1 MMHTK
6 TSATFFI
13 VILATI
19 ALVLITAASFST
31 ISALAWN
38 HGRRSSDSQNSI
50 GTSSATSNADLK
62 SLLTCISNE
71 ANGLNGLTK
80 NKVLNCYTQTLTTSN
95 TTIDGISSSVGPT
108 LSSGNNNPIE
118 TSDSG

>member
-1 MMHTK
+1 MHTK

-19 ALVLITAASFST
+19 AVVLITAASFST

-38 HGRRSSDSQNSI
+38 HGRKSSDSQNSI
-50 GTSSATSNADLK
+50 GTSSTTSNADLK
-62 SLLTCISNE
+62 SLFTCISNE
-71 ANGLNGLTK
+71 ANGLNGLTT
-80 NKVLNCYTQTLTTSN
+80 NKVLNCYTQTLTTN
-95 TTIDGISSSVGPT
+95 NKTIDGISSSVGPN
-108 LSSGNNNPIE
+108 LSNGNNNPIE

>member
-13 VILATI
+13 VILAII
-19 ALVLITAASFST
+19 ALVLITAASFTT

-80 NKVLNCYTQTLTTSN
+80 NKVLNCYTQTLTSK
-95 TTIDGISSSVGPT
+95 SVGPN
-108 LSSGNNNPIE
+108 LSNGNNNPIE
-118 TSDSG
+118 TSDSGQN

>member
-1 MMHTK
+1 MHTK
-6 TSATFFI
+6 TSATFLI

-38 HGRRSSDSQNSI
+38 HGRKSSDSQNNI
-50 GTSSATSNADLK
+50 GTSSTTSNADLK
-62 SLLTCISNE
+62 SLFTCISNG
-71 ANGLNGLTK
+71 ANGINGLTQ
-80 NKVLNCYTQTLTTSN
+80 NKVLNCYTQSLTTSN
-95 TTIDGISSSVGPT
+95 TTIAGISRSVGPN
-108 LSSGNNNPIE
+108 LSNGNNNPIE

>member
-1 MMHTK
+1 MHTK

-13 VILATI
+13 VILAII
-19 ALVLITAASFST
+19 ALVLITAASFTT

-80 NKVLNCYTQTLTTSN
+80 SKVLNCYTQTLT
-95 TTIDGISSSVGPT
+95 SSVGPN
-108 LSSGNNNPIE
+108 LSNGNNNPIE
-118 TSDSG
+118 TSDSGQN

>member
-1 MMHTK
+1 MYTK
-6 TSATFFI
+6 TSATIVI

-19 ALVLITAASFST
+19 TLELITAASFST

-38 HGRRSSDSQNSI
+38 HGRKSIDSQNNI
-50 GTSSATSNADLK
+50 GASSTTSNADLK
-62 SLLTCISNE
+62 SLFTCISNG
-71 ANGLNGLTK
+71 AKGLNGLTQ

-95 TTIDGISSSVGPT
+95 TTRDGISSSVGPN
-108 LSSGNNNPIE
+108 LSNGNKNPIE

>member
-1 MMHTK
+1 MHTK

-38 HGRRSSDSQNSI
+38 HGRKSIDSQNNI
-50 GTSSATSNADLK
+50 GASSTTSNADLK
-62 SLLTCISNE
+62 SLFTCISNG
-71 ANGLNGLTK
+71 AKGLNGLTQ

-95 TTIDGISSSVGPT
+95 TTRAGISSSVGPN
-108 LSSGNNNPIE
+108 LSNGNNNPIE

>member
-1 MMHTK
+1 MHTK

-13 VILATI
+13 VILATM

-38 HGRRSSDSQNSI
+38 HGRKSSESQNSI
-50 GTSSATSNADLK
+50 GTSSTTSNADLK
-62 SLLTCISNE
+62 NLFTCISNE
-71 ANGLNGLTK
+71 ANGLNGLTT
-80 NKVLNCYTQTLTTSN
+80 NKVLNCYTQTLTTNN
-95 TTIDGISSSVGPT
+95 TTIDGISSSVGRN
-108 LSSGNNNPIE
+108 LSNGNNNPIE